1 MEDFCQITT
10 TALHVAPHEGGT
22 GADRERRGGRGGVE
36 SLECLL
42 LQAVAFLKRQ
52 YGEDESE
59 AQGRADPPWSGC
71 TGAVATTCEYV
82 EV

>member
-1 MEDFCQITT
+1 MEDFCEITT
-10 TALHVAPHEGGT
+10 TAHHVAPHEGGT
-22 GADRERRGGRGGVE
+22 GADREQRGWRGFE

-42 LQAVAFLKRQ
+42 SQAVAFLKRQ

-59 AQGRADPPWSGC
+59 AQGRADSPWSGC
-71 TGAVATTCEYV
+71 TGAAATTCEYV